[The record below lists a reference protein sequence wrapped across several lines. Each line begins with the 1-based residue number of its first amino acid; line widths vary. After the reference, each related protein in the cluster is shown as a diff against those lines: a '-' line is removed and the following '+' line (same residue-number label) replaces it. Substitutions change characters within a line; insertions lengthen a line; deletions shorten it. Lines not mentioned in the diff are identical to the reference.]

1 MPDYPVLLQAHPECR
16 PWQVRLFGLTLGLV
30 TGADFVAVSMM
41 GVAGGAIQGGVSA
54 APQEY
59 LWALTS
65 FAVGAVLVNLLL
77 GRFATLISYRRYT
90 EWALLLFMAGS
101 VGSALS
107 EGIVSL
113 ALARLLQGLGGGG
126 LFTASRILLQLVAQ
140 PKERKPL
147 MYGFLLGLFSLSGL
161 SPWLSALLVED
172 WGWQAIFWL
181 QAAFVPVLLL
191 LVRLSYPLHA
201 GAPTRAQAGELD
213 WVAVAALGVGA
224 LLVLHTLEDLRFLRF
239 SARPGMWLALLG
251 GLALLGLAWWRLHTH
266 PDPWL
271 RLHAV
276 LRRRYL
282 TGLAFYALY
291 YLCNGVW
298 SYLLSTLLQR
308 GLGFDFLTTGGVITL
323 GSMVTVLMALVYLY
337 ASRWLSRRHHLLA
350 GGFALL
356 LLCCVYLSHVAMP
369 GVALSSLLP
378 AILLHGLVPI
388 LSVLQIAA
396 MTYAEVQVEDFA
408 HAYQLKNILRELAG
422 ALGTG
427 LATLQLQAGEA
438 QARLSLL
445 ERLDAITLQQDGVVP
460 GPASL
465 AHLSAQVTQ
474 QAVLIACDHAFL
486 ALALLS
492 ALAMLIALWQ
502 RDLR

>member
-1 MPDYPVLLQAHPECR
+1 MTAYPVLLQAHPECR

-90 EWALLLFMAGS
+90 QWALLLFMVGS
-101 VGSALS
+101 VGCALS

-147 MYGFLLGLFSLSGL
+147 MYGFLLGLFSLSGI

-191 LVRLSYPLHA
+191 LVQLSYPRHA
-201 GAPTRAQAGELD
+201 GAPTRMQAGELD
-213 WVAVAALGVGA
+213 WVAVAAVGLGA

-239 SARPGMWLALLG
+239 SARPGMWLALSAGVL
-251 GLALLGLAWWRLHTH
+251 LLGLAWRRSHTH
-266 PDPWL
+266 ADPWL
-271 RLHAV
+271 RLHAL

-282 TGLAFYALY
+282 MGLAFYALY
-291 YLCNGVW
+291 YLCNGIW
-298 SYLLSTLLQR
+298 SYLLSALLQR
-308 GLGFDFLTTGGVITL
+308 GLGFDFVTTAWAMSM
-323 GSMVTVLMALVYLY
+323 GSMVTVAMALAYLY
-337 ASRWLSRRHHLLA
+337 ASRWLTRRHHVLA
-350 GGFALL
+350 IGFALL
-356 LLCCVYLSHVAMP
+356 ALCCLWLAHAAMP
-369 GVALSSLLP
+369 GAALASLLP
-378 AILLHGLVPI
+378 AILLHGLVPV

-408 HAYQLKNILRELAG
+408 HAYQLKNIMRELAG

-438 QARLSLL
+438 EARLALL
-445 ERLDAITLQQDGVVP
+445 GRLDGVTLRQWGEGGDVV
-460 GPASL
+460 SL
-465 AHLSAQVTQ
+465 AHLSTQVTQ
-474 QAVLIACDHAFL
+474 QAVLIASDHAL
-486 ALALLS
+486 LSLALLAGV
-492 ALAMLIALWQ
+492 ALLLSLWQ